1 VFDITPEIARGS
13 FHRQTR
19 QQMSANGKTDV
30 PAKLQCM
37 YIRWIHLG
45 LGLTWTNERLH
56 VTTAWAAV
64 IYQWTLLVVD
74 DLLIHHHAAYRQR
87 NLLKL
92 GLSLFHLQ
100 TV

>member
-45 LGLTWTNERLH
+45 LGLTWTNERL
-56 VTTAWAAV
+56 TTCNNSMGGSH
-64 IYQWTLLVVD
+64 IPVD
-74 DLLIHHHAAYRQR
+74 FAGRR
-87 NLLKL
+87 
-92 GLSLFHLQ
+92 
-100 TV
+100 